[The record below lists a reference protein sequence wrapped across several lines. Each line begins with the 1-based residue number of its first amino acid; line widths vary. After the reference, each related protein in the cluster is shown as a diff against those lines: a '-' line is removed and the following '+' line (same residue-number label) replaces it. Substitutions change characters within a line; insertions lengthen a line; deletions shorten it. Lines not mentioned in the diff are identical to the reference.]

1 MLVEV
6 LTCKVV
12 STLPPRGSCLCE
24 DSKPL
29 DTEFLCTPYSSLCSI
44 VVVSVSTVVAAGGG
58 ELLLLLASSCP
69 LAYPIAALLLT
80 MFSVSR
86 LVRSASLSARSFSRC
101 ALSALRIASCIFL
114 SSSASRSSILVSL
127 RIVGDGDRR
136 GVDLLGKLL
145 GVDRCFATYVSTRE
159 TQVLVKPTA
168 WFW

>member
-29 DTEFLCTPYSSLCSI
+29 DIEFLCTPYSSLCST
-44 VVVSVSTVVAAGGG
+44 VVVSISTVGGG

-80 MFSVSR
+80 IFSVSR

-136 GVDLLGKLL
+136 GVDLLGTLL
-145 GVDRCFATYVSTRE
+145 GVERCFATYVSTRE